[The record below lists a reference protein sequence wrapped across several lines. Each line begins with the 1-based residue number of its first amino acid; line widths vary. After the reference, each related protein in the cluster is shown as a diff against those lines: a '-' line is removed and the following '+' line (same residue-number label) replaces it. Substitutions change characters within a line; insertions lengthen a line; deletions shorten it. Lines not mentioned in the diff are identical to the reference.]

1 MNEIAKVLGKKIKL
15 LRVEKDFTQLDLS
28 FNSGINRTYIGQ
40 IERGEVN
47 LTIDKLNDIS
57 IALGCKPSD
66 ILAAIGI

>member
-15 LRVEKDFTQLDLS
+15 LRIEKDLTQLDLS
-28 FNSGINRTYIGQ
+28 FNSGINRTYLGQ

-57 IALGCKPSD
+57 IALECKPSE